1 MPGARSVLV
10 LTVVGVLTGAVAPP
24 GERERADRGRTPRRS
39 VLVPPACRSH
49 AVDRLDPPRA
59 DPFVVARSS
68 PARVRGWEPD
78 AGVARYRHGHPAPGR
93 PRPAQVRGDRRG
105 RLVARRGT
113 AGVLDH
119 DRVGSSPALRSGM
132 GRARVQPD
140 PPAKILGA
148 QAWVTGLA
156 WGPGGSWLL
165 ASAEWPNGIRAC
177 GPAARTGILRF
188 GSDGSHRAVVA
199 DTTASS
205 LDLSAD
211 GRRLVYRGW
220 LRTCHACGEI
230 WRSGADGSRAHVIAM
245 PRGRRVRA
253 VRTAVRSGRGARGV
267 PHEPPRA
274 PLRVRSCGPTAPDAI
289 WCSSTPRRSTGSP
302 VAAHHGPA
310 TLEA

>member
-24 GERERADRGRTPRRS
+24 ASASAPIAVERHGDLFSFLPRVGLTRLTVSIRRERTPSWSPDHRRLAFVGGNRTLVWLDTVTGIRHR
-39 VLVPPACRSH
+39 VVHVPPRFEGID
-49 AVDRLDPPRA
+49 AVA
-59 DPFVVARSS
+59 WS
-68 PARVRGWEPD
+68 PDG
-78 AGVARYRHGHPAPGR
+78 
-93 PRPAQVRGDRRG
+93 G
-105 RLVARRGT
+105 RLAFSTTTVSGLHRLCGQ
-113 AGVLDH
+113 VW
-119 DRVGSSPALRSGM
+119 VVPAFGRS
-132 GRARVQPD
+132 

-245 PRGRRVRA
+245 PRGDAFGLYEPRFDPDGGRVVFLTSRHGHLSVWIMRADGSRRHLVLQHA
-253 VRTAVRSGRGARGV
+253 
-267 PHEPPRA
+267 
-274 PLRVRSCGPTAPDAI
+274 
-289 WCSSTPRRSTGSP
+289 
-302 VAAHHGPA
+302 
-310 TLEA
+310 EALDW